1 MKMRNKLAD
10 VLIKTGSIFVL
21 IALGLCIYNQ
31 REAFKAD
38 RAVKELLP
46 QMVAQIHENQ
56 AGWEK
61 KHIGDRIEYLSDS
74 CAMEMDTIT
83 VEGHSYIGYLTL
95 PTLKVELP
103 ILSDWSQSKLKIAPC
118 RYTGSVNSKGF
129 VLMGHN
135 YAKGFGQLRNLKI
148 GDTIS
153 FQDVNGTKTTYQVIE
168 IDVLAASAVDEMI
181 CEDYDL
187 TLFTCTYGGKNRFTI
202 RCEKTS

>member
-1 MKMRNKLAD
+1 MKNKLAD
-10 VLIKTGSIFVL
+10 VLIKIGSIFVL
-21 IALGLCIYNQ
+21 IALALCIYNQ
-31 REAFKAD
+31 RETFKAD
-38 RAVKELLP
+38 RTVKELLP
-46 QMVAQIHENQ
+46 KLVAQIHEKQ
-56 AGWEK
+56 VEWGKE
-61 KHIGDRIEYLSDS
+61 HIGDRVEYLSDS
-74 CAMEMDTIT
+74 CSIEMDTVT

-95 PTLKVELP
+95 PTLNAELP

-153 FQDVNGTKTTYQVIE
+153 FQDVKGTKTAYRVIE

-187 TLFTCTYGGKNRFTI
+187 TLFTCTYGGKNRLTI
-202 RCEKTS
+202 RCEK